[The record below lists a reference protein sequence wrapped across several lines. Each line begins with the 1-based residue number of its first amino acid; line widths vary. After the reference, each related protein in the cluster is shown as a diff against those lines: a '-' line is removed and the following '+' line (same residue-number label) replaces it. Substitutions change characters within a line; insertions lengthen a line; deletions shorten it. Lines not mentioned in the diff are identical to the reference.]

1 MMRILPDTGT
11 WALAS
16 AALPW
21 VMATTLSLSAPG
33 GAVLRP
39 EAVSGWTSYVTAAE
53 QRMAGERESGRGF
66 LGQDFA
72 PDAAAR
78 HRALIAGRVLIDELT
93 AVNEE
98 GETPEVPGAMVHH
111 WRGAIFVPDLTA
123 HELVQALAR
132 GLPGSGQDD
141 VLESRV
147 LSRQA
152 DGQRV
157 FLRVQRTK
165 FVTVV
170 YDTIHDV
177 RFATPAPGRAWSA
190 STAIRIAEIED
201 AGTAGERALPPGR
214 DRGFLWRWNAY
225 WRYQDVPGGVLVEC
239 ESLSLSRS
247 IPAVVRFLAAPLI
260 RQTARESME
269 RTLVTLR
276 GRFAGSPAVGPA
288 EAGSSR

>member
-1 MMRILPDTGT
+1 MQRRLRIGPRG
-11 WALAS
+11 LATS
-16 AALPW
+16 ALPW

-39 EAVSGWTSYVTAAE
+39 EAVSGWTSYVEAAE
-53 QRMAGERESGRGF
+53 QRMVDERESGRGF
-66 LGQDFA
+66 LGQDFMM
-72 PDAAAR
+72 DAADR
-78 HRALIAGRVLIDELT
+78 RRALLDGRVLIDELT
-93 AVNEE
+93 AVNDD
-98 GETPEVPGAMVHH
+98 GETPDVPGAMVHH

-132 GLPGSGQDD
+132 GLPGSGQQD
-141 VLESRV
+141 VLEFRV
-147 LSRQA
+147 LSRHA

-157 FLRVQRTK
+157 FLRLQRRK

-170 YDTIHDV
+170 YNTVHDV
-177 RFATPAPGRAWSA
+177 TFATAGPGRTWST
-190 STAIRIAEIED
+190 STAIRIAEVEQP
-201 AGTAGERALPPGR
+201 GTASERELTPGR

-247 IPAVVRFLAAPLI
+247 VPAVVRFLAGPLI

-276 GRFAGSPAVGPA
+276 DRFAG
-288 EAGSSR
+288 